1 MNNTSDSSYQI
12 SRRQSNIGLK
22 TVRNKKSSAKSTLN
36 SNRSSTKSKKKT
48 QSKQK
53 YILNNLEFK
62 KKDLLGEGTFSEV
75 YKFRYKNK
83 VDNKYVVKKIKV
95 EFLRPYYS
103 KTRSLAN
110 QEILDSFIDEI
121 NAIIELSVLGITPKI
136 YGQFID
142 VENDKLYYVLQKLD
156 YTFGHII
163 RNNKFNIEFTPKI
176 IELLTSLMKTKYRHT
191 DLHIDNM
198 MYSESEKRFYL
209 IDFGKQH
216 VLKSKN
222 SNNVYYTIMSNKDY
236 ALFDFTKK
244 LSRSIEGSSG
254 YSVIAI
260 LYLLLQSNKSSKARE
275 YLNKVKLFIK
285 KFVPK
290 SKYAKVIKKLEEQD
304 ISKLI

>member
-1 MNNTSDSSYQI
+1 
-12 SRRQSNIGLK
+12 
-22 TVRNKKSSAKSTLN
+22 
-36 SNRSSTKSKKKT
+36 
-48 QSKQK
+48 
-53 YILNNLEFK
+53 
-62 KKDLLGEGTFSEV
+62 
-75 YKFRYKNK
+75 
-83 VDNKYVVKKIKV
+83 
-95 EFLRPYYS
+95 
-103 KTRSLAN
+103 
-110 QEILDSFIDEI
+110 
-121 NAIIELSVLGITPKI
+121 
-136 YGQFID
+136 
-142 VENDKLYYVLQKLD
+142 
-156 YTFGHII
+156 
-163 RNNKFNIEFTPKI
+163 
-176 IELLTSLMKTKYRHT
+176 MKTKYRHT